1 MAQVLKNGFVIDGK
15 YVEVLHDINAFKVGD
30 IVEVID
36 EFEDGFGFTN
46 EWENSWVSDMKKGD
60 IGEIIHSSA
69 EGFLFD
75 NGYYYPSS
83 VLKLVKQDNTSTM
96 NKELIQSKLGLIVTY
111 LVNIQNLV
119 EEIQEQIDKE

>member
-1 MAQVLKNGFVIDGK
+1 M
-15 YVEVLHDINAFKVGD
+15 YDINAFKVWD

-60 IGEIIHSSA
+60 IVEIIHSS
-69 EGFLFD
+69 EEWFLLD

-96 NKELIQSKLGLIVTY
+96 
-111 LVNIQNLV
+111 
-119 EEIQEQIDKE
+119 DK

>member
-30 IVEVID
+30 TVEVVD

-60 IGEIIHSSA
+60 IGEIISGSKY
-69 EGFLFD
+69 GFLFD

-96 NKELIQSKLGLIVTY
+96 DKELIQYKLEIIVTN
-111 LVNIQNLV
+111 LVDIQNLV
-119 EEIQEQIDKE
+119 EEIQEQLDKE